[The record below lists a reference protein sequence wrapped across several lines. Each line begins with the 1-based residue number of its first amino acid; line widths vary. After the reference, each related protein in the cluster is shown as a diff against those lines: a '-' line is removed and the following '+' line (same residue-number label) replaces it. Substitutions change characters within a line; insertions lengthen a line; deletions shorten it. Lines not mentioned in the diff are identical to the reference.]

1 MTSATSAAW
10 RAGLNFFLALRRFA
24 FLCFVFSRGFG
35 TTLEICRVPTAAAQ
49 LKTGRRKLLGESLLA
64 TFGAGGQGRIAYFAQ
79 NFFLVTAITAT
90 VFVDRQGRISLKM
103 KIIP

>member
-10 RAGLNFFLALRRFA
+10 RAGLNFFLALRRLA
-24 FLCFVFSRGFG
+24 GLCFVFSRGLGATF
-35 TTLEICRVPTAAAQ
+35 EICRVPTAAAQ
-49 LKTGRRKLLGESLLA
+49 LKTGRGKLLGESLLA
-64 TFGAGGQGRIAYFAQ
+64 AFGAGSQRCIAHFAQ

-90 VFVDRQGRISLKM
+90 VFVDRQGRISLKI